1 MLEFVEY
8 DGIVCTAEGAGKGAV
23 IMGAVG
29 ATAAGC
35 LTPSIATAGAAFIG
49 ATGAGPAL
57 FLRSAP
63 AVAPDLSYFFSVS
76 LRNCLDSFARALYS
90 PTLRSESSAVSTSAV
105 VCSEISG
112 RASFA
117 LMASDANAALN
128 ILFLDSGKGRFS
140 TLQTRDQSKRH
151 CQNMHVLSDRN

>member
-8 DGIVCTAEGAGKGAV
+8 GIVCAAEGAGKGAF

-29 ATAAGC
+29 AAAGC
-35 LTPSIATAGAAFIG
+35 FAPFTTAVGVRVAFIG
-49 ATGAGPAL
+49 ATAAGPAL

-63 AVAPDLSYFFSVS
+63 AVAPDLSYFLSVS

-90 PTLRSESSAVSTSAV
+90 PTLRSESRAVSTSAV

-112 RASFA
+112 RVSFA
-117 LMASDANAALN
+117 LMASGANAALN
-128 ILFLDSGKGRFS
+128 ILFLDKGK
-140 TLQTRDQSKRH
+140 K
-151 CQNMHVLSDRN
+151 